1 MRYVGDQLATGMF
14 ETHAKVDVPPL
25 YAKAVPSFTARC
37 ALSTAHQTKFSKCM
51 VIAKE
56 WAGLSSGGF
65 EPKLEDRWEVEQ
77 EEEHFPI
84 EAGKR
89 KRGEVRE
96 VGREDEWAAREGG
109 IAMDMPSE
117 EPPPASGRHGVADF
131 GNEVLSGWEED

>member
-1 MRYVGDQLATGMF
+1 MRYVGYQLATGMF

-25 YAKAVPSFTARC
+25 YANAVPSFTARC
-37 ALSTAHQTKFSKCM
+37 ALSTAHQTKFSKWM

-96 VGREDEWAAREGG
+96 LIGTRCCVIPEARRTP
-109 IAMDMPSE
+109 ATPSR
-117 EPPPASGRHGVADF
+117 SQFLTHV
-131 GNEVLSGWEED
+131 NVLCALR